1 MCIRDSSKD
10 RREMRPCQCRSLE
23 ISDNQ
28 ERWKKMFDEK
38 GFKEGQA
45 LLRFRGDMSS
55 GNTTMRDPA
64 LFRINQKRHA
74 RLEQKYK
81 VWPTYDFSGIILD
94 SLNGVTHAMRSK
106 EFELRKELH
115 KTILE
120 KLGLPI
126 PEFIFFG
133 RLDLVG
139 MPVSKT
145 ELKPLIENGKIPWY
159 DDPRLPTLEGL
170 RRRGIRPEAVRKFI
184 LSLGLT
190 KNDTNSPFDSLEA
203 FNRKIIDSSSIRLNM
218 IKNPK
223 KLLIDNLP
231 NRSIEL
237 QNHPTIDLGKRV
249 IAVGDTILISEDD
262 LNDISVNDEIRL
274 MSLGNVKITGTG
286 SKLSGQY
293 AGDELKDNV
302 KKIQWI
308 SDDTAHKIKII
319 IPKQLFT
326 DDKFNEDSLQT
337 IQGFTEPHYLKLKD
351 NDEIQFIRF
360 GYCRKESSH
369 QAIFTHK

>member
-1 MCIRDSSKD
+1 M
-10 RREMRPCQCRSLE
+10 
-23 ISDNQ
+23 
-28 ERWKKMFDEK
+28 
-38 GFKEGQA
+38 
-45 LLRFRGDMSS
+45 
-55 GNTTMRDPA
+55 
-64 LFRINQKRHA
+64 
-74 RLEQKYK
+74 
-81 VWPTYDFSGIILD
+81 
-94 SLNGVTHAMRSK
+94 
-106 EFELRKELH
+106 
-115 KTILE
+115 
-120 KLGLPI
+120 
-126 PEFIFFG
+126 
-133 RLDLVG
+133 
-139 MPVSKT
+139 
-145 ELKPLIENGKIPWY
+145 IENGKIPWY

-203 FNRKIIDSSSIRLNM
+203 FNRKIIDGNSIRLNM

-223 KLLIDNLP
+223 KLSIDNLP
-231 NRSIEL
+231 NHSIEL

-249 IAVGDTILISEDD
+249 VEVGDTILISEDD

-286 SKLSGQY
+286 SKLSGEY
-293 AGDELKDNV
+293 TGDELKDNV
-302 KKIQWI
+302 KKVQWI